1 MTADADRERLALL
14 VHEVRS
20 PTAALAAISAA
31 LADGGLDDDSMLD
44 LVGLALAA
52 CRGIERVVDDAVPSS
67 LHVGD
72 ADVGEIARAAAT
84 GAALGGVRVRAVVAS
99 GSLQVRGDPLRLRQ
113 ALDNLVSN
121 AVSYSPP
128 DGEVVVSVRTE
139 ADDVLVSVVDTGA
152 GIPPDQHARIF
163 EPGVRLDT
171 ERPGSG
177 LGLTI
182 ARSIVEA
189 HGGALTVESSPG
201 AGATFTIV
209 LPRAASS

>member
-121 AVSYSPP
+121 AVSYSAP

>member
-72 ADVGEIARAAAT
+72 ADVGEIACAAAT
-84 GAALGGVRVRAVVAS
+84 GAALGGARVRAVVAS

>member
-84 GAALGGVRVRAVVAS
+84 GAALGGARVRAVVAS